1 VRVQHKTCFQTTV
14 SDRKIPRSAVVLQAP
29 KKRLHLRGR
38 FRVVGQETAGV
49 VLEQAGCAV
58 VPEDGSR
65 CIGGG
70 VGGGVAVGRFAV
82 WL

>member
-1 VRVQHKTCFQTTV
+1 VIERFQ
-14 SDRKIPRSAVVLQAP
+14 DAVVLQAP

-58 VPEDGSR
+58 VLEDGSR
-65 CIGGG
+65 CIGGD
-70 VGGGVAVGRFAV
+70 VAVGRFAI